1 MLHTY
6 RDSAVLKR
14 DNVWLLNTTS
24 TNDCKPYAQS
34 RGALVFYTQPAAT
47 YNESQAED
55 AHYAA
60 TISSRQLVIGPLD
73 PTNVTLEPRLPAL
86 TTPPP
91 GNNDWIIIV
100 PKLLTEKLNFIII
113 VTTEGSTSSAA
124 ALESEILELID
135 VNPTLS
141 GILTLVKMLFLW
153 LYIPDIILC
162 VHNTTFHN
170 GSVICTH

>member
-1 MLHTY
+1 MLHAY
-6 RDSAVLKR
+6 RDSTVLKR

-47 YNESQAED
+47 YNESQAAD
-55 AHYAA
+55 VHYAA
-60 TISSRQLVIGPLD
+60 AISSRQLVIGPLD

-100 PKLLTEKLNFIII
+100 PKLLTEKFKFYYHSYNRRIHFKC
-113 VTTEGSTSSAA
+113 SS
-124 ALESEILELID
+124 SR
-135 VNPTLS
+135 
-141 GILTLVKMLFLW
+141 K
-153 LYIPDIILC
+153 
-162 VHNTTFHN
+162 
-170 GSVICTH
+170 